1 MQNMTPNVRFSN
13 ENGSVRSDRLLSIL
27 MLLQS
32 RGRVPAAELAGR
44 LEVSVRTIYR
54 DTEALSTAGVP
65 VYAERGRHGGI
76 ALLPGYRTDM
86 TGLTRD
92 EARALFV
99 LTTQGAHADLGLA
112 APLCSA
118 LAKVMTALPEPF
130 RPAATAASQRI
141 LVDPAGWMRPAQAPG
156 PLGILQGAVFADRRL
171 RLRYRHSGQRAARGY
186 TTDPYGLVCKSGVW
200 YLIADHRGRPRLFRV
215 SRVESAALAAAA
227 VRRRPGADLAS
238 EWDRLR
244 RQVEDQPT
252 PVRVVIRVRPEALG
266 LFSRIF
272 ASQLAR
278 GEQGRQARDGDG
290 RQARDEGGRQAGDGD
305 ARRADSGAVSPGG
318 DVGGEDWAEL
328 MLRFRAVRA
337 ARPLLAFGA
346 DVRVISPP
354 EVRADLAAVAAAA
367 AACHGAGSLGPG
379 PLDAGPLGAGPLDGG
394 PLDGG
399 PLDGGPL
406 GAGPAAGR

>member
-1 MQNMTPNVRFSN
+1 
-13 ENGSVRSDRLLSIL
+13 VRSDRLLSIL
-27 MLLQS
+27 MLLQT
-32 RGRVPAAELAGR
+32 RGRVPAAELATR

-54 DTEALSTAGVP
+54 DTEALSAAGVP

-76 ALLPGYRTDM
+76 ALLAGYRTDM

-99 LTTQGAHADLGLA
+99 LAPQAAHADLGLA
-112 APLCSA
+112 VPLRSA

-171 RLRYRHSGQRAARGY
+171 RLRYTHSGQRTARSY

-200 YLIADHRGRPRLFRV
+200 YLIADHRGQPRLFRV
-215 SRVESAALAAAA
+215 SRVVSAALTPAA
-227 VRRRPGADLAS
+227 VRRRPGADLAA

-244 RQVEDQPT
+244 RQVEDKPT
-252 PVRVVIRVRPEALG
+252 PVRVVVRVRREVLG
-266 LFSRIF
+266 RFGRIF
-272 ASQLAR
+272 AAQLAA
-278 GEQGRQARDGDG
+278 EGDERPG
-290 RQARDEGGRQAGDGD
+290 SGD
-305 ARRADSGAVSPGG
+305 RSQDSEASHPGSKASPGLEVG
-318 DVGGEDWAEL
+318 SRGSEDSDAGGEGWAEL
-328 MLRFRAVRA
+328 VLRFRAVMA

-354 EVRADLAAVAAAA
+354 EVRADLAGVAAAA
-367 AACHGAGSLGPG
+367 AACHGAVLAPQ
-379 PLDAGPLGAGPLDGG
+379 
-394 PLDGG
+394 
-399 PLDGGPL
+399 
-406 GAGPAAGR
+406 